1 MLLLK
6 KLKSPINNKSLL
18 KTFKRYFSQND
29 LSFDKYPFLIQ
40 IGLAKEN
47 LGCYNG
53 KEWCGS
59 NQTTISV
66 NPADNTNT
74 AIIKLSSEENYEQ
87 CISNMQKVQEK
98 WSSLSMVSRGLI
110 AQEIGQELK
119 KNKETLGS
127 IISLEMGK
135 IYSEG
140 LGEVQEAIDICDYA
154 MGLSRTISGKI
165 LASERQDHIQYENWN
180 PIGLMG
186 CISAFNFP
194 HAVLGWNAAISMICG
209 NLTMWKGAPTTTLVS
224 IATTKIITNVLEKH
238 GYGGVFTM
246 ISETGKTLS
255 EKMSGD
261 KRLPLISFTGSSE
274 VYYK

>member
-1 MLLLK
+1 
-6 KLKSPINNKSLL
+6 
-18 KTFKRYFSQND
+18 
-29 LSFDKYPFLIQ
+29 
-40 IGLAKEN
+40 
-47 LGCYNG
+47 
-53 KEWCGS
+53 
-59 NQTTISV
+59 
-66 NPADNTNT
+66 
-74 AIIKLSSEENYEQ
+74 
-87 CISNMQKVQEK
+87 
-98 WSSLSMVSRGLI
+98 
-110 AQEIGQELK
+110 
-119 KNKETLGS
+119 
-127 IISLEMGK
+127 MGK